1 MNCECVTALFDL
13 FKINHAARQPF
24 IIVLQHHRRR
34 RHHALT
40 AHQNSL
46 ITHGAISTGCP
57 HHKYGFRGSL
67 WINVLPLRLLRH
79 FRLQNCLW
87 RSLKST
93 LRRNQFTRSMHH
105 VSQNLR

>member
-1 MNCECVTALFDL
+1 MNCECVTAPFDL

-40 AHQNSL
+40 VHQNSL

-57 HHKYGFRGSL
+57 HHKYSFRGSL
-67 WINVLPLRLLRH
+67 WITSKTAASLSSTKLSLALP
-79 FRLQNCLW
+79 
-87 RSLKST
+87 
-93 LRRNQFTRSMHH
+93 
-105 VSQNLR
+105 